1 MKSVRIAVAG
11 QYGHRHLNLEDAVT
25 RLPMKYAVTVSDG
38 TGAWPLL
45 PLLITS
51 ERHLISSAL

>member
-38 TGAWPLL
+38 TGAM
-45 PLLITS
+45 
-51 ERHLISSAL
+51 ALVAVVNYQ